1 MTDIGFYLVV
11 AYLFLAPWLVRWV
24 RGPNSLAWPAFFL
37 GIALVALY
45 FLDRLHVDVPAEI
58 GQPLTFVLML
68 ALIVRLAL
76 DLFPRDRA
84 NRP

>member
-1 MTDIGFYLVV
+1 MTDNGFYLVV
-11 AYLFLAPWLVRWV
+11 AYLFLAPSLVRWV

-45 FLDRLHVDVPAEI
+45 FLDWLHLDVPAEI
-58 GQPLTFVLML
+58 GQPLIFVLML